1 MKAFFIL
8 IFLFIII
15 ALVYYLIVRI
25 FIVINNKKAR
35 AEQARLMIVLKQ
47 LRTDAFKYMG
57 ILQYAS
63 KINNKYDDCV
73 DVKSKI
79 KLNNYQISDYIK
91 ADIHMIDNIKQTFEM
106 KNQISTKFKKF
117 DNDNPFKNNEAY
129 PLLKAEINRYISLGI
144 NHRIQLRY
152 ISSRTNNLLGVREII
167 ISPNDL
173 HAIEININSSKDKIN
188 ESLKKKLEKQKLDE
202 QKNNMIFKIHEIMD
216 EIFELQEK
224 NIIKSQKN
232 LLDTSFEQ
240 LYNEQVIIN
249 KIKTLDSKEWDRVD
263 KKINN
268 IKSKINNVKTLNE
281 NILSYYESN
290 EFSKVKESCKQLMD
304 SKKDFN
310 EYINEKVESIK
321 KLFGLGDLRN
331 ETKHDN
337 EYKYNRKYEKI
348 VSPFAK
354 EVSRTIFSSAENNP
368 IEYVIKY
375 FYEDRNEYEGEIE
388 KLKSLLNELETLNDA
403 KQIIN
408 NYKLEF
414 DEYLKEVPKYVLEND
429 EDAFYS
435 RLGFATIDE
444 SVLNFEYIFSTTTP
458 GGTKHDTF
466 SVKMNEETI
475 SKVINKLQDKLS
487 SASLAKEQRALMTTK
502 LRQTIKERDN
512 YTCCICGN
520 STQKEPNLL
529 LEIDHKIPVSKGGL
543 TIEGNLQTLCWK
555 CNRSK
560 SNKII

>member
-1 MKAFFIL
+1 
-8 IFLFIII
+8 
-15 ALVYYLIVRI
+15 
-25 FIVINNKKAR
+25 
-35 AEQARLMIVLKQ
+35 
-47 LRTDAFKYMG
+47 
-57 ILQYAS
+57 
-63 KINNKYDDCV
+63 
-73 DVKSKI
+73 
-79 KLNNYQISDYIK
+79 
-91 ADIHMIDNIKQTFEM
+91 
-106 KNQISTKFKKF
+106 
-117 DNDNPFKNNEAY
+117 
-129 PLLKAEINRYISLGI
+129 
-144 NHRIQLRY
+144 
-152 ISSRTNNLLGVREII
+152 
-167 ISPNDL
+167 
-173 HAIEININSSKDKIN
+173 
-188 ESLKKKLEKQKLDE
+188 
-202 QKNNMIFKIHEIMD
+202 MIFKIHEIMD

-249 KIKTLDSKEWDRVD
+249 KIKTLDSKEWERVD
-263 KKINN
+263 KKINK
-268 IKSKINNVKTLNE
+268 IKSKINNIKTLNE

-354 EVSRTIFSSAENNP
+354 EVTRTIFSSAENNP

-375 FYEDRNEYEGEIE
+375 FYEDRNEYESEIE

-444 SVLNFEYIFSTTTP
+444 SVLNFEYIFSTTTL
-458 GGTKHDTF
+458 GGMKHDTF
-466 SVKMNEETI
+466 SVKMNEDTI

-487 SASLAKEQRALMTTK
+487 NASLAKEQRALMTTK
-502 LRQTIKERDN
+502 MRQTIKERDN

-543 TIEGNLQTLCWK
+543 TIECNLQTLCWK